1 MLSISAILGIVIRTR
16 FFHQPLMGTLLA
28 NSSSIPLRIHPA
40 IWGIF
45 LLLAASLPV
54 FGETYNWKG
63 TGGGVWS
70 LPTAWSPEGVPSTL
84 DEAYIHDLSPPV
96 SAYIILPGGIS
107 VRLLSL
113 GKLEVRGIGDIT
125 AKTLIAIDTAF
136 TIDSQAAV
144 PFAKRVTVSSNGIF
158 GGTISTGRLIVNNGV
173 VTNFATIVGVRT
185 APNEYLE
192 GEVPGWINERDLD
205 NNPCELW
212 LPASSDSK
220 PFKHFTIDPAA
231 PAPLPIQYPWL
242 SNRVGALIIKT
253 NPGISHIQ
261 WSFANTGTVRV
272 EQGSL
277 NIEKVGNLDGSF
289 FVNNGAKLVL
299 WTSLVSD
306 SHIGEH
312 VSFTGSG
319 LIRFKDNSRKPFIVE
334 STLSIPNPVE
344 IDTASFDQFGINFLG
359 PLTWTNLNGTAFE
372 PFVFFNSSVG
382 QGTLTHNIL
391 NFGSA
396 TDNRIR
402 PADGVWWANLPF
414 SYLTLTENF
423 DIAPSGTGTITNNNL
438 ATVDL
443 GVAKDPK
450 WNFVNMGV
458 IRGPLPGK
466 TLLVKG
472 TLKQEESGELQLRN
486 GAFTITN
493 QFTSSGLIS
502 GNGAITSLVAQ
513 VSGVIAPGGLSGLFG
528 KISLVCEKFPNL
540 NIASSTVFQMDLGA
554 GTNDQVFAQG
564 GNFKGSFD
572 LIARD
577 GFGPG
582 EYVLATY
589 IVANAGPFSLGAV
602 PPGYR
607 YQLINDTARREVRLI
622 VGQPALPITFLN
634 STGDIENP
642 FSLNIST
649 IESVPYTVEFTEEL
663 GTEWL
668 FFTNF
673 LGDGEIKSVLPPSL
687 SNAFFKVTEGN
698 P

>member
-1 MLSISAILGIVIRTR
+1 MALWCILS
-16 FFHQPLMGTLLA
+16 
-28 NSSSIPLRIHPA
+28 
-40 IWGIF
+40 
-45 LLLAASLPV
+45 LLAASLPV

-63 TGGGVWS
+63 TGGGVWT
-70 LPTAWSPEGVPSTL
+70 LPTAWSPEGVPSTF

-96 SAYIILPGGIS
+96 SAHIILPGGIS

-113 GKLEVRGIGDIT
+113 GKFEVRGIGDIT
-125 AKTLIAIDTAF
+125 AETLIAINTGF

-144 PFAKRVTVSSNGIF
+144 PFAKRVTVSSYGIF
-158 GGTISTGRLIVNNGV
+158 GGTIFTGRLIVNNGV
-173 VTNFATIVGVRT
+173 VTNFATIVGGRN

-192 GEVPGWINERDLD
+192 GEVPGWINEKGL
-205 NNPCELW
+205 NGNPCQLW
-212 LPASSDSK
+212 LLESSDSIA
-220 PFKHFTIDPAA
+220 FKHFTIDPAA
-231 PAPLPIQYPWL
+231 PAPLAIQYPWL

-261 WSFANTGTVRV
+261 WSFANSGTVRV

-277 NIEKVGNLDGSF
+277 NIEKVGKLDGPM
-289 FVNNGAKLVL
+289 FVNDGAKLVL

-306 SHIGEH
+306 SHIGEN

-319 LIRFKDNSRKPFIVE
+319 VIRFKDQSHKPFIIE

-344 IDTASFDQFGINFLG
+344 IDTASFDQFGINFLA
-359 PLTWTNLNGTAFE
+359 PLTWTNLTGIGFE

-382 QGTLTHNIL
+382 KGLLTHNIL

-396 TDNRIR
+396 TDNRIY
-402 PADGVWWANLPF
+402 PADGIWWANLPL
-414 SYLTLTENF
+414 SLLTVAENF
-423 DIAPSGTGTITNNNL
+423 DIAPSGTGTITNYNL

-466 TLLVKG
+466 TMLLKG

-486 GAFTITN
+486 GTFTITN
-493 QFTSSGLIS
+493 QFNSVGLIT

-513 VSGVIAPGGLSGLFG
+513 VSGVIAPGGLSGFFG

-540 NIASSTVFQMDLGA
+540 NIASSTVFKMDIGA

-564 GNFKGSFD
+564 GNFKGRFD

-582 EYVLATY
+582 EYVLANY

-622 VGQPALPITFLN
+622 VSQPALPITLLN
-634 STGDIENP
+634 STGDTENP
-642 FSLNIST
+642 FSLSIST
-649 IESVPYTVEFTEEL
+649 IESVPYMVEFTEEL
-663 GTEWL
+663 GAEWL
-668 FFTNF
+668 SFTNF
-673 LGDGEIKSVLPPSL
+673 LGDGEIKSILPPSL